1 MAHNAP
7 IIVGVDGSPSS
18 NEAVR
23 WAALEATRQHA
34 PLLLILT
41 DLIPLGYLPGNG
53 FYQTEID
60 NQTIAGRAKLAEA
73 KVLAEATVGGIGTVD
88 VQTEFVTGSAIQT
101 LLDRSKD
108 ARMLAVGSRGLGAF
122 RSSLLGSVST
132 ALAMHAHCPVA
143 VIRDARVSATSDAGS
158 VVVGV
163 DGSATSVHAIG
174 IAFDQASKRGVE
186 LVAVHAWMDTSQFAL
201 EGAEWQIAED
211 TEAAVFSE
219 SLAGW
224 HDQYPD
230 VGVRRVLLKDR
241 PVRQLL
247 EESATAQLLVV
258 GSHGRG
264 GFAGMVL
271 GSTSRALLHTAECP
285 IIVARIPV

>member
-1 MAHNAP
+1 MANNAP

-23 WAALEATRQHA
+23 WAALEAARQHA

-41 DLIPLGYLPGNG
+41 DLIPLGYVPGNG

-60 NQTIAGRAKLAEA
+60 NQAIAGRATLAEA
-73 KVLAEATVGGIGTVD
+73 KVLAEATVGTVD

-108 ARMLAVGSRGLGAF
+108 ARMLVVGSRGLGAF

-143 VIRDARVSATSDAGS
+143 VIRDARVSATPDAGS
-158 VVVGV
+158 VVVGI

-201 EGAEWQIAED
+201 EGTDWQIAED

-230 VGVRRVLLKDR
+230 VGVRRVLVKDR

-264 GFAGMVL
+264 GFAGMLL

-285 IIVARIPV
+285 IIVARVPM

>member
-23 WAALEATRQHA
+23 WAAQEATRQHA
-34 PLLLILT
+34 PLLLVLA
-41 DLIPLGYLPGNG
+41 DVIPLGYLPGNG

-60 NQTIAGRAKLAEA
+60 KQAMAGRATLAEA
-73 KVLAEATVGGIGTVD
+73 KLLAEGTASSVD

-143 VIRDARVSATSDAGS
+143 VIRDARVGATPDAGS
-158 VVVGV
+158 VVVGI

-201 EGAEWQIAED
+201 EGVDGQIAED

-224 HDQYPD
+224 HDQYPE
-230 VGVRRVLLKDR
+230 VGVRRVLVKDR

-264 GFAGMVL
+264 GFTGMLL

-285 IIVARIPV
+285 IIVARIPM

>member
-23 WAALEATRQHA
+23 WAAQEATRQHA
-34 PLLLILT
+34 PLLLVLA
-41 DLIPLGYLPGNG
+41 DVIPLGYLPGNG

-60 NQTIAGRAKLAEA
+60 KQAMAGRATLAEA
-73 KVLAEATVGGIGTVD
+73 KLLAEGTASSVD

-143 VIRDARVSATSDAGS
+143 VIRDARVGATPDAGS
-158 VVVGV
+158 VVVGI

-201 EGAEWQIAED
+201 EGVDGQSAED

-230 VGVRRVLLKDR
+230 VGVRRVLVKDR

-247 EESATAQLLVV
+247 EESATAQVLVV

-264 GFAGMVL
+264 GFTGMLL

-285 IIVARIPV
+285 IIVARISM

>member
-23 WAALEATRQHA
+23 WAAQEATRQHA
-34 PLLLILT
+34 PLLLILA
-41 DLIPLGYLPGNG
+41 DVIPLGYLPGNG

-60 NQTIAGRAKLAEA
+60 KQAIAGRATLAEA
-73 KVLAEATVGGIGTVD
+73 KLLAEGTASSVD

-108 ARMLAVGSRGLGAF
+108 ARMLAIGSRGLGAF

-143 VIRDARVSATSDAGS
+143 VIRDARVGATPDAGS
-158 VVVGV
+158 VVVGI

-201 EGAEWQIAED
+201 EGVGGQIAED

-224 HDQYPD
+224 HGQYPD
-230 VGVRRVLLKDR
+230 VGVRRVLVKDR

-264 GFAGMVL
+264 GFTGMLL

-285 IIVARIPV
+285 IIVARIPM

>member
-23 WAALEATRQHA
+23 WAAQEATRQHA
-34 PLLLILT
+34 PLLLVLA
-41 DLIPLGYLPGNG
+41 DVIPLGYLPGNG

-60 NQTIAGRAKLAEA
+60 KQAMAGRATLAEA
-73 KVLAEATVGGIGTVD
+73 KLLAEGTASSVD

-143 VIRDARVSATSDAGS
+143 VIRDARVGATPDAGS
-158 VVVGV
+158 VVVGI

-201 EGAEWQIAED
+201 EGVDGQIAED

-230 VGVRRVLLKDR
+230 VGVRRVLVKDR

-264 GFAGMVL
+264 GFTGMLL

-285 IIVARIPV
+285 IIVARIPM